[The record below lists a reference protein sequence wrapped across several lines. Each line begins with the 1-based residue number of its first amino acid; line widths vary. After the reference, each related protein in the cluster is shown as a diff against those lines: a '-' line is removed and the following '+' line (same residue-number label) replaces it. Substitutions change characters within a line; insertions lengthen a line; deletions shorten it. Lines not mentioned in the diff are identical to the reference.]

1 MDILESNILFAHNKA
16 MELVCVFSS
25 KVVSFFFHLIE
36 HICSFQQ
43 TGIVD
48 LHIQAIR
55 TRISCVCS
63 HELRDA
69 YIWRWFNG
77 FNRFCNFSF
86 TRFHF
91 RLNRT
96 PFTIYAKWVS
106 DPTFIFHSFNMP
118 PYIWGCVIW
127 SDLAI
132 QHHPT
137 QSASKLWLCEF
148 TCLRSVDGDQKKKD
162 IQTNCEN
169 DIAIMNVKK
178 WNENTLDAAN
188 AAKWINRIFFH
199 TFFCPTLRLRIDLF
213 HATSKIYNDHWT
225 ETMANAM
232 KMKSTI

>member
-1 MDILESNILFAHNKA
+1 MDILESYILFAHNKA
-16 MELVCVFSS
+16 MELVCVFFLKWFHFSS
-25 KVVSFFFHLIE
+25 ISLNTFVHFNRRELLIYTFKQFAQGFHV
-36 HICSFQQ
+36 F
-43 TGIVD
+43 
-48 LHIQAIR
+48 A
-55 TRISCVCS
+55 